1 MTHFVLLVDD
11 DENLL
16 HGLARTLRRQP
27 YRLYTARSGDE
38 AMHVLKSRAVDAIVA
53 DEQMPGMSG
62 TELLAWAAQHYPDVV
77 RIVLTGRATAE
88 TAIRAINEG
97 AVYHFFRKPCDVVQL
112 AITIRKALEHK
123 DLLAENRRLLQL
135 HGRQPPGAE
144 RLCDDLAALERLIA
158 AELEEP
164 LQRLAQGGTTAGP
177 GNRLLLD
184 SVLLAAARA
193 RSLAAGLCNASAAGH
208 ECVVEVGGTCVSPVS

>member
-27 YRLYTARSGDE
+27 YRLYTARSADE
-38 AMHVLKSRAVDAIVA
+38 AMHVLKSHAVDAIVA

-97 AVYHFFRKPCDVVQL
+97 AVYHFFRKPCDEVHL
-112 AITIRKALEHK
+112 AVTIRKALEHK
-123 DLLAENRRLLQL
+123 DLLAENRRLLQRN
-135 HGRQPPGAE
+135 GQEPRDAG
-144 RLCDDLAALERLIA
+144 RLCDDLAALEQLIA

-164 LQRLAQGGTTAGP
+164 LRRMTQDGKAADRED
-177 GNRLLLD
+177 RMLLD
-184 SVLLAAARA
+184 NVLHAAARA
-193 RSLAAGLCNASAAGH
+193 RTLAAEMASGAG
-208 ECVVEVGGTCVSPVS
+208 VP